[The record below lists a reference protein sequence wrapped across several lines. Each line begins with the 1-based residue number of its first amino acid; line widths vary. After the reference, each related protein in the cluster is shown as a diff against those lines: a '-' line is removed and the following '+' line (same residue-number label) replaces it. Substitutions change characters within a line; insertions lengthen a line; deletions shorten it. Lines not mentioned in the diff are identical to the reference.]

1 VARVARKT
9 TSIAPRPA
17 VAIKQK
23 PFRFGLKSLFAL
35 LAAVGVL
42 SGMVRAV
49 VKSDPAMFVGA
60 GAFCYGGIIAIPCY
74 AFVGSLM
81 VLTTKT
87 TRGQRAGEIF
97 AAVVGAGAWITFL
110 YAALNSVPQM
120 FVACSLAAIGVVI
133 WLMRRNWKPEEGPSP
148 ENSLHRLIAAK
159 KACVHRQP
167 TDLGSGES

>member
-1 VARVARKT
+1 
-9 TSIAPRPA
+9 
-17 VAIKQK
+17 
-23 PFRFGLKSLFAL
+23 
-35 LAAVGVL
+35 
-42 SGMVRAV
+42 
-49 VKSDPAMFVGA
+49 MFVGV

-120 FVACSLAAIGVVI
+120 FVACSLAAIGVVV
-133 WLMRRNWKPEEGPSP
+133 WLVRRNWKPEEGPSP

-167 TDLGSGES
+167 TDLGSGET